1 MAYGNNR
8 AGGQPRSHFRQA
20 GGSVIK
26 FRHPYFAGAI
36 DNPNG
41 EDLAIDEIDI
51 SKCCKLEGRFFEANQ
66 NQDSAKQ
73 VVMVDSSTV
82 TITNKML
89 NGTITIPAV
98 PTTGDV
104 ATGDFIAGCQ
114 LIQSVGDNIG
124 GVITKTDFVNG
135 KAQTK
140 VYYGVTVLRCPT
152 DVSEGNDVP
161 VYNVQLLYS
170 GWIQAESTSSELN
183 KKAIWAVGSK
193 KGLKGIYSPYTIQN
207 AEGDGGTG
215 TKPLDA
221 STALAP
227 NGDSTLSDKVDE
239 GADNSGEVSENGI
252 SAFTTAGI
260 LSDMSVVDETNT
272 EAEGA
277 TANTDASGGS
287 GA

>member
-41 EDLAIDEIDI
+41 ESLAIDEIDI

-89 NGTITIPAV
+89 NGTITVPAV

-114 LIQSVGDNIG
+114 LIQSVGDSIG

-183 KKAIWAVGSK
+183 KKAIWAVGSQ

-207 AEGDGGTG
+207 ADGDGGTG

-227 NGDSTLSDKVDE
+227 NGDATLSDKVSE
-239 GADNSGEVSENGI
+239 GADNSGEVSSKGLD
-252 SAFTTAGI
+252 AFTKANI
-260 LSDMSVVDETNT
+260 LSDMSIVTENNT

-277 TANTDASGGS
+277 TANTNASGGS